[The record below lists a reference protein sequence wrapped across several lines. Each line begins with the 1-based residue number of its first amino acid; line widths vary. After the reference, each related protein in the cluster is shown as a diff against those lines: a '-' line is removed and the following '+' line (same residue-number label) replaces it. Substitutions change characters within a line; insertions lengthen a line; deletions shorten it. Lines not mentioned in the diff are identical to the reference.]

1 MTARLVGESKSKE
14 RFLFAFDV
22 TEKTNKIKFKGQEI
36 PIQIG
41 FVYEKQ
47 GDKEIRYCNNSTA
60 SITGHDPYW
69 DDPAMEFSPEEIE
82 RIVACPR
89 CMGTMNRLP
98 PRSWSGTANSSRT
111 EPPQYGPSLVFGT
124 SYFCTRSP
132 GASRFTTGL
141 EYPQGLN
148 PLIPLVPHVSLGTGQ
163 GGSSVVILTTVGG
176 RPLLPW
182 PRGNRSQNGCGWG
195 RAAPCG
201 YGMTA
206 APSPCS
212 PAPQIGT
219 PGVGIIVI
227 KEVRSWP
234 RGDGLDSVVRRCQKG

>member
-14 RFLFAFDV
+14 RFLVAFDV

-124 SYFCTRSP
+124 SYFCTRSARCVAFHDGP
-132 GASRFTTGL
+132 RIPSGAQSVDTLGASRF
-141 EYPQGLN
+141 
-148 PLIPLVPHVSLGTGQ
+148 VRD
-163 GGSSVVILTTVGG
+163 
-176 RPLLPW
+176 RPRRLKC
-182 PRGNRSQNGCGWG
+182 RHFDDGWG
-195 RAAPCG
+195 AAP
-201 YGMTA
+201 
-206 APSPCS
+206 APLAKRQPKSKRLRL
-212 PAPQIGT
+212 G
-219 PGVGIIVI
+219 
-227 KEVRSWP
+227 
-234 RGDGLDSVVRRCQKG
+234 